1 MAPHPILRKAT
12 QMPGWFAPL
21 NPTLPLDSLRLQI
34 SGAPESVAQTFDPNR
49 PVSRRIV
56 CCCSGGRVLMQVTN
70 AVGCKFIC
78 VCVCVR
84 VRVCVC
90 VCVCV
95 CLCTCGLQ
103 PYITNVPT
111 DIAPSNVQCVVAII
125 VLYLL
130 PYSSDWFVT
139 TYILS
144 MCV

>member
-1 MAPHPILRKAT
+1 
-12 QMPGWFAPL
+12 
-21 NPTLPLDSLRLQI
+21 
-34 SGAPESVAQTFDPNR
+34 
-49 PVSRRIV
+49 
-56 CCCSGGRVLMQVTN
+56 MQVTN

-125 VLYLL
+125 VLFL
-130 PYSSDWFVT
+130 
-139 TYILS
+139 
-144 MCV
+144 